1 MYYSYDKII
10 SMTLDISNYEFPQ
23 ETMNIISDLKKQLC
37 IIHKSEPFKIT
48 KINKQQDYCG
58 TICVLLNKLSEK
70 NYNKLKIELFEL
82 VSNIQTD
89 KDIDIITNKI
99 FHIASSNIHLSTLFS
114 SLYKELIEKNKKF
127 YFIFQDNFVKH
138 SKSLSEIKYINPNE
152 DYDGYCNYV
161 KKIDQLKSGLSFF
174 TNLMKYNICS
184 LDNIVELC
192 KELLNTLLIEMNHK
206 NNMEYKEELLQSIF
220 IIIKEVLD
228 YLLFHKEW
236 ESIYHK
242 IMNLQTH
249 PNINHKL
256 KFKCMDILDFVKNH
270 TR

>member
-10 SMTLDISNYEFPQ
+10 SMSLDFSSYEFP
-23 ETMNIISDLKKQLC
+23 EHTINTISEIKKQLF

-70 NYNKLKIELFEL
+70 NYDKLKVELFEL
-82 VSNIQTD
+82 VSNIKTNN
-89 KDIDIITNKI
+89 DIDIISNKI
-99 FHIASSNIHLSTLFS
+99 FNIASSNIHLSKLFS
-114 SLYKELIEKNKKF
+114 SLYKELIEKNNTF
-127 YFIFQDNFVKH
+127 YFIFQDNFIKH
-138 SKSLSEIKYINPNE
+138 SKYLSEIKYINPNE

-161 KKIDQLKSGLSFF
+161 KKIDQLKAGLSFF
-174 TNLMKYNICS
+174 TNLMKYKICS
-184 LDNIVELC
+184 LDNIVSLC
-192 KELLNTLLIEMNHK
+192 KELLHSLMIEMTHK
-206 NNMEYKEELLQSIF
+206 NKMEYKEELLQSIF

-228 YLLFHKEW
+228 YFLFHKDW
-236 ESIYHK
+236 EYIYNT

-249 PNINHKL
+249 TNINHKL
-256 KFKCMDILDFVKNH
+256 KFKCMDIIDFVKTH